1 MCTAASAHIYTPWLP
16 VDTRTLAPSFAKSMA
31 LFFPIPPPA
40 PVTIATLP
48 SRRGPRPVDIWRDA
62 RDTTLRAAERSAIIV
77 AISATHGLLR
87 QFDRF
92 ASRPQTNAAPLGR
105 PAGADVDEEWAGCVA
120 LHNGPGSTM
129 ESGQPSGARGC
140 LVLPNQLSLQHNS
153 LTTPLTLTHS
163 HSHTHTHTLTLTR
176 SHWRAHTHTLTTL
189 TLAPHHSPHHTTHPE
204 NTLSQEG

>member
-140 LVLPNQLSLQHNS
+140 LVLPNQLSPTQQPHH
-153 LTTPLTLTHS
+153 TTHTHALTLTHS
-163 HSHTHTHTLTLTR
+163 HSHTHTHTLTLAR
-176 SHWRAHTHTLTTL
+176 SHSHTHNTHTRTTPLTT
-189 TLAPHHSPHHTTHPE
+189 PHHSP
-204 NTLSQEG
+204 